1 MQIEIWRMNHD
12 FHHNQNYQKINEYQ
26 FINNMFFGAKKKE
39 TIKVDDTT
47 SKDLELVTKMNHDLA
62 KSLDLKETLSN
73 SLELIIKRINA
84 QAANIFLIDDKNQ
97 SFQCIASKHQAY
109 LEDFE
114 IPITQGVMGKA
125 VVLKKCI
132 RVGDVRKDVREIAEF
147 YFDLDNKT
155 NFTTYSVLCS
165 PLIVSDECI
174 GVIHCLNKKTNNK
187 LFEENDRKLL
197 ETLSGPAALAIR
209 NARMAKDLVDKNRMQ
224 KEIEIVGEIQ
234 KTLLSQNQKEKFPIA
249 GINIPAKVVSG
260 DFYNFAE
267 LTEGVYGF
275 GVADVSGKGIK
286 SSLLMSKASS
296 LYRCLSKTNFSAAE
310 LLNILNSEICET
322 TSRGM
327 FVTMLIGIYDSKK
340 KELTL
345 ANAGHEPPLIY
356 DNEGNFSNFEEAG
369 PPLGIA
375 PKFKFKETKINFS
388 NSSMYIFTDGITE
401 IKDTKGNMLESDGFK
416 DYIKKYQPIPNYERL
431 NKIVEDIIKSGRI
444 QKDDLTIVVV
454 DGS

>member
-1 MQIEIWRMNHD
+1 MITSIVE
-12 FHHNQNYQKINEYQ
+12 NYQKSYRLPIK
-26 FINNMFFGAKKKE
+26 NMFFNKKKE
-39 TIKVDDTT
+39 VKSPIEDTS
-47 SKDLELVTKMNHDLA
+47 SKDLAIVTQMNQEFA
-62 KSLDLKETLSN
+62 KSLDLKETLQN
-73 SLELIIKRINA
+73 SLEVIIKRINA
-84 QAANIFLIDDKNQ
+84 QAANIFLIDEKKQ
-97 SFQCIASKHQAY
+97 TFQCIASKHQAY

-125 VVLKKCI
+125 AVMKKCI

-165 PLIVSDECI
+165 PLIVSNDCI

-209 NARMAKDLVDKNRMQ
+209 NAKMAKDLVDKNRMQ

-234 KTLLSQNQKEKFPIA
+234 KTLLSQNIKGNFPIA

-267 LTEGVYGF
+267 LTKGVYGF

-296 LYRCLSKTNFSAAE
+296 LYRCLSKTNFSAAD
-310 LLNILNSEICET
+310 LLNVLNSEICET

-327 FVTMLIGIYDSKK
+327 FVTMLIGIYDSNK

-356 DNEGNFSNFEEAG
+356 SEDGNFSNVEDAG

-375 PKFKFKETKINFS
+375 PKFKFKETKKTTLWN
-388 NSSMYIFTDGITE
+388 
-401 IKDTKGNMLESDGFK
+401 
-416 DYIKKYQPIPNYERL
+416 
-431 NKIVEDIIKSGRI
+431 
-444 QKDDLTIVVV
+444 
-454 DGS
+454 

>member
-1 MQIEIWRMNHD
+1 MNNE
-12 FHHNQNYQKINEYQ
+12 FHQSQNYQKFNEYQ
-26 FINNMFFGAKKKE
+26 FINNMFFGAKKTE
-39 TIKVDDTT
+39 TIKVDNT
-47 SKDLELVTKMNHDLA
+47 SVKDLELVTKMSQEFA
-62 KSLDLKETLSN
+62 KTLDLKETLQT
-73 SLELIIKRINA
+73 SLEVIIKRINA
-84 QAANIFLIDDKNQ
+84 QAANIFLIDNDKQN
-97 SFQCIASKHQAY
+97 FQCIASKHQAY

-125 VVLKKCI
+125 ALMKQCI

-174 GVIHCLNKKTNNK
+174 GVIHCLNKKTDNK
-187 LFEENDRKLL
+187 LFEEGDRKLL

-209 NARMAKDLVDKNRMQ
+209 NAKMAKDLIDKNRIE

-234 KTLLSQNQKEKFPIA
+234 KTLLSQNIKENFPIA

-260 DFYNFAE
+260 DFYNFSE
-267 LTEGVYGF
+267 LSNGVYGF

-296 LYRCLSKTNFSAAE
+296 LYRCLSKTNFSAAG
-310 LLNILNSEICET
+310 LLDILNTEICET

-327 FVTMLIGIYDSKK
+327 FVTMLVGIYDSNK

-345 ANAGHEPPLIY
+345 SNAGHEPPLIY
-356 DNEGNFSNFEEAG
+356 SKDGNFSNFEEAG

-401 IKDTKGNMLESDGFK
+401 IRDAKGNMLEAEGFK
-416 DYIKKYQPIPNYERL
+416 DYIKKYQQIPNHERL
-431 NKIVEDIIKSGRI
+431 NKIIEDIIKSGRI
-444 QKDDLTIVVV
+444 QKDDLTIVTV
-454 DGS
+454 DG